1 MRIRGLFRSRIRS
14 PPAALAAC
22 PETLAGDS
30 SSDACALRVRRARDE
45 RFLAVLPQRA
55 FDSQQERAERR
66 AIERRHD
73 EAAVT
78 REIVCVGER
87 DLVGLVPLQDARRLA
102 ETEVCEDA
110 RDRAD
115 LLVAIRIAR

>member
-55 FDSQQERAERR
+55 LDPEQQRAERR

-78 REIVCVGER
+78 REVVGIGER
-87 DLVGLVPLQDARRLA
+87 DLVRLVFFLVVWFFVVFV
-102 ETEVCEDA
+102 VC
-110 RDRAD
+110 
-115 LLVAIRIAR
+115 V